1 MAGAIYTKEQWLD
14 SQLSI
19 ARFYGGIRL
28 NGVEYKV
35 IPQTFDLVRKE
46 WIPVYNAVGR
56 EKMIEF
62 LKSKLTLKEAKE
74 KAKEIKQKK
83 QKVELNLFDQ

>member
-1 MAGAIYTKEQWLD
+1 
-14 SQLSI
+14 
-19 ARFYGGIRL
+19 
-28 NGVEYKV
+28 
-35 IPQTFDLVRKE
+35 
-46 WIPVYNAVGR
+46 
-56 EKMIEF
+56 MIEF

>member
-28 NGVEYKV
+28 NGV
-35 IPQTFDLVRKE
+35 
-46 WIPVYNAVGR
+46 GR

-83 QKVELNLFDQ
+83 TKSRT